1 MKFWDSSAIAP
12 LLVEETTT
20 SSMRALYVSDSVILA
35 WWGTR
40 VECVSAVARLERE
53 RRLSD
58 TGVAAALAHLNAL
71 AVSWNEIQPGE
82 EIRETA
88 ARLLRVHNLRAS
100 DAFQLAAA
108 FLASER
114 RPPSLEI
121 VSLDDRLSAAAERE
135 GFVLV
140 PVSRR

>member
-1 MKFWDSSAIAP
+1 M
-12 LLVEETTT
+12 
-20 SSMRALYVSDSVILA
+20 ILA

-40 VECVSAVARLERE
+40 VECISAVARLERE
-53 RRLSD
+53 QKLSS
-58 TGVAAALAHLNAL
+58 TGAAAALAHLNNL
-71 AVSWNEIQPGE
+71 ARSWNEIQPVE

-88 ARLLRVHNLRAS
+88 GRFLRVHNLRAA
-100 DAFQLAAA
+100 DALQLAAA

-114 RPPSLEI
+114 RPPSLEF

-140 PVSRR
+140 PVPGR

>member
-1 MKFWDSSAIAP
+1 M
-12 LLVEETTT
+12 
-20 SSMRALYVSDSVILA
+20 ILA

-40 VECVSAVARLERE
+40 VECISAVARLERE
-53 RRLSD
+53 QKLSS
-58 TGVAAALAHLNAL
+58 TGAAAALAHLNNL
-71 AVSWNEIQPGE
+71 ARSWNEIQPVE

-88 ARLLRVHNLRAS
+88 GSFLRVHNLRAA
-100 DAFQLAAA
+100 DALQLAAA

-114 RPPSLEI
+114 RPPSLEF

-140 PVSRR
+140 PVPGR